1 MLIEDLER
9 LGRKVLI
16 ASKVNSSRF
25 EEEHSP
31 LVIIGDIDLVRRDA
45 LERSEV
51 IVTLEYLFEFSLNNR
66 KVVF

>member
-31 LVIIGDIDLVRRDA
+31 FVIIGDIGLIRRNA

-66 KVVF
+66 KVVL

>member
-1 MLIEDLER
+1 VLIEDLEG
-9 LGRKVLI
+9 LGGKVLI

-31 LVIIGDIDLVRRDA
+31 FVIIGDIGLIRRNT

-51 IVTLEYLFEFSLNNR
+51 IVALQYLFEFSLNDR
-66 KVVF
+66 KVIL